1 MDEALG
7 VQIEDMAGLQ
17 FTDAEIARIV
27 GLSPD
32 ALNEYRDNIDRG
44 RLLAE
49 AEVRRAINKAAKLG
63 DAAAI
68 KQFLIL
74 NDRTKSFVL

>member
-7 VQIEDMAGLQ
+7 TQIEDMAGLQ